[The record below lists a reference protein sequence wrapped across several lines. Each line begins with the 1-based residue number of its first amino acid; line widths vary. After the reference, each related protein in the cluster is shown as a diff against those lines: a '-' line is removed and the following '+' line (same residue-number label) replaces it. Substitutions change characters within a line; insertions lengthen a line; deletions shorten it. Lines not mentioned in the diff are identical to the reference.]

1 MKSFFSAIKA
11 FSAVTLICVLCIISC
26 KSDKDV
32 VSHEKI
38 IPNGYEFIQEKLL
51 DAKPN
56 SIIEIPEGLYE
67 INRSLSLDD
76 ISNVTIKGAGM
87 GKTIF
92 SFLKQS
98 SGAEGLRITA
108 DSISLQDFT
117 VADAK
122 GDAIKLQGCNGVDI
136 QRVKTTWT
144 QGTKS
149 TNGAYGLYP
158 VQCEGVNIDDCEAAY
173 ASDAGIYVGQSKDI
187 IVKNCYAHHNVA
199 GIEIENCI
207 NSEVFD
213 NVSENN
219 TGGLLVFDLP
229 DLKMVNGKGCK
240 VYRNKILNNNL
251 KNFATEGNMV
261 AIIPPG
267 SGIVLLAAKDVEIY
281 DNEIIGHKT
290 IGVGI
295 CSYHITENSWKDQ
308 RYDPFT
314 YDITVYNNTLTRK
327 TAIPDV
333 TKRFGQM
340 VNMLFPGKPQDIL
353 YDGILKDGAT
363 GKNPMNICIKNNKSE
378 DLRFAN
384 IDAANEFE
392 NVDRNMSP
400 YDCL

>member
-1 MKSFFSAIKA
+1 MQQKSYKKLFVFLAS
-11 FSAVTLICVLCIISC
+11 FCIIIASC
-26 KSDKDV
+26 KSDKDTA
-32 VSHEKI
+32 SHDKVFE
-38 IPNGYEFIQEKLL
+38 NGYEIIQEKLI

-56 SIIEIPEGLYE
+56 SIIEIPEGLYK
-67 INRSLSLDD
+67 INRSLSLDG

-87 GKTIF
+87 QNTIL
-92 SFLKQS
+92 SFLDQN

-108 DSISLQDFT
+108 DSITLRDFT
-117 VADAK
+117 IADAK
-122 GDAIKLQGCNGVDI
+122 GDAVKLQGCKGVTI
-136 QRVKTTWT
+136 KKVKTTWT

-158 VQCEGVNIDDCEAAY
+158 VQCEDVLIDECEAAY
-173 ASDAGIYVGQSKDI
+173 ASDAGIYVGQSKNN

-213 NVSENN
+213 NVTENN

-229 DLKMVNGKGCK
+229 DLKVVNGKGCK
-240 VYRNKILNNNL
+240 LYRNKIIDNNL

-281 DNEIIGHKT
+281 DNEITNHKT
-290 IGVGI
+290 FGIGI
-295 CSYHITENSWKDQ
+295 CSYQMTENQWKDE
-308 RYDPFT
+308 RYDPYT
-314 YDITVYNNTLTRK
+314 YNVNIHDNTLTRK

-333 TKRFGQM
+333 TKKFGQM
-340 VNMLFPGKPQDIL
+340 VNLLFPGKPQDIL
-353 YDGILKDGAT
+353 YDGISKDDAT
-363 GKNPMNICIKNNKSE
+363 GPNPMNICIKNNTSE

-384 IDAANEFE
+384 IDATNEFE
-392 NVDRNMSP
+392 NVIKDISL
-400 YDCL
+400 YDCE